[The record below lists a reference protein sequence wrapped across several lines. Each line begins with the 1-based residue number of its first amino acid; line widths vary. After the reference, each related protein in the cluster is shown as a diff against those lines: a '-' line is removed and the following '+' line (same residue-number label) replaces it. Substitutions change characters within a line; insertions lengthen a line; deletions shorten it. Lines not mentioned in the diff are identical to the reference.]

1 MFDRFKQL
9 PDDWRD
15 RLPPGQ
21 HLTRKWPVLHYGAIP
36 EIDLTTW
43 RLRLFGEVE
52 EEVELTWDEFMALP
66 QTTRTNDI
74 HCVTGWSRLDNTWTG
89 VAIPDLMQ
97 LVRLKPTATHVMV
110 HAYGGYTTNMPLG
123 EFLRDEVLLAHSHDG
138 QPLTP
143 EHGWPLR
150 LVVPQLYFWKSA
162 KWVRGIEFMAGDR
175 PGFWERYGYHN
186 HGDPWKEER
195 FG

>member
-89 VAIPDLMQ
+89 VTIPDLMQ

-150 LVVPQLYFWKSA
+150 LVVPQLYFWKST